1 MKHAAAGGLAPPFSK
16 ALAVALLSAGL
27 GACGGGG
34 GGDGAPP
41 SAMGFPSAP
50 APAPRP
56 APAPPPAPS
65 SAPAPAGP
73 RVDPYAPVAGSEPLP
88 LLTAPQPGSTA
99 DVGNGSEGLYDEMF
113 GYTFV
118 SSRGELARTMLLGT
132 LWGSVSVTGPNWS
145 FNPDTQFY
153 YVKAS
158 PVTGSG
164 TFSAKASMDG
174 NYSTD
179 GRSPEAWGPL
189 RYSSANALAVTQ
201 DSVTGTWSNI
211 GEKKNIGLSITV
223 NETGYFSGRTAGS
236 EIGVCAVTGAVGLS
250 QPNSAKNFYAL
261 SLNATNA
268 AAAGEKACQLD
279 TAAYGGPAAIIFASA
294 GSFAGNGYFRNLGFV
309 VRTANKATLSASLRR
324 Q

>member
-41 SAMGFPSAP
+41 SATGFTPAP

-56 APAPPPAPS
+56 APAPSP
-65 SAPAPAGP
+65 APAPAPSGP
-73 RVDPYAPVAGSEPLP
+73 RVDPYAPVPGSEPLP
-88 LLTAPQPGSTA
+88 PLSAPQPGSTA
-99 DVGNGSEGLYDEMF
+99 DAGNGSEGLYEEMF

-118 SSRGELARTMLLGT
+118 SASGELARTMLIGT
-132 LWGSVSVTGPNWS
+132 LWGSVSVTGPNWR
-145 FNPDTQFY
+145 FNPDTQY
-153 YVKAS
+153 YYLKAS

-179 GRSPEAWGPL
+179 GGSPQAWGPL

-211 GEKKNIGLSITV
+211 GEKESVGLSITV
-223 NETGYFSGRTAGS
+223 DRTGYLSGRTAGS
-236 EIGVCAVTGAVGLS
+236 ALGVCALTGAIGLY
-250 QPNSAKNFYAL
+250 QPDSAKNFYAL

-268 AAAGEKACQLD
+268 AAAGEKDCQLD
-279 TAAYGGPAAIIFASA
+279 PVPYSGPAAIIFAPA
-294 GSFAGNGYFRNLGFV
+294 GHFVANGYFRNLGLV
-309 VRTANKATLSASLRR
+309 VRTARAATLSASLRK

>member
-16 ALAVALLSAGL
+16 ALGVALLSAGL

-34 GGDGAPP
+34 GDGAPP
-41 SAMGFPSAP
+41 SAMGFSSAP

-56 APAPPPAPS
+56 APAPSSAPAP
-65 SAPAPAGP
+65 APAPAGP
-73 RVDPYAPVAGSEPLP
+73 RVDPYAPAPGSEPLP
-88 LLTAPQPGSTA
+88 LLSAPQPGSTA
-99 DVGNGSEGLYDEMF
+99 DAGNGSEGLYEEMF

-118 SSRGELARTMLLGT
+118 SARGELARTLLVGT
-132 LWGSVSVTGPNWS
+132 LWGSVSVTGANWS

-153 YVKAS
+153 YLKAS

-164 TFSAKASMDG
+164 TFSARASMDG
-174 NYSTD
+174 TYSTD
-179 GRSPEAWGPL
+179 GGSPKAWGPL

-211 GEKKNIGLSITV
+211 GEKESIGLSITV
-223 NETGYFSGRTAGS
+223 DETGYFSGRTAGS
-236 EIGVCAVTGAVGLS
+236 EIGVCALTGAIGLS

-268 AAAGEKACQLD
+268 AATNEKACQLD
-279 TAAYGGPAAIIFASA
+279 PVAYSGPAAIIFGAA
-294 GSFAGNGYFRNLGFV
+294 GRFVGNGYFRNLGLV
-309 VRTANKATLSASLRR
+309 VRTANRATLSASLRK

>member
-16 ALAVALLSAGL
+16 ALGVALLSAGL

-41 SAMGFPSAP
+41 SATGFTSAP

-56 APAPPPAPS
+56 APAPPPAPTP
-65 SAPAPAGP
+65 APPPAGP
-73 RVDPYAPVAGSEPLP
+73 RVDPYAPVAGSEPQ
-88 LLTAPQPGSTA
+88 LLLSAPQPGSTA
-99 DVGNGSEGLYDEMF
+99 DAGNGSEGLYEEMF

-118 SSRGELARTMLLGT
+118 SSSGELARTMLGGT
-132 LWGSVSVTGPNWS
+132 LWGSASVTGANWS
-145 FNPDTQFY
+145 FNPDTQYFFL
-153 YVKAS
+153 KAS

-164 TFSAKASMDG
+164 TFSTRISMDG
-174 NYSTD
+174 SYSTD
-179 GRSPEAWGPL
+179 GGSPTAWGPL

-211 GEKKNIGLSITV
+211 GEKESIGLSITV
-223 NETGYFSGRTAGS
+223 DATGYFSGRTAGY
-236 EIGVCAVTGAVGLS
+236 EIGVCALTGAVGLY

-279 TAAYGGPAAIIFASA
+279 PAPYSGPAAIIFSPA
-294 GSFAGNGYFRNLGFV
+294 GRFVANGYFRNLGLV
-309 VRTANKATLSASLRR
+309 VRTARAATLSASLRK